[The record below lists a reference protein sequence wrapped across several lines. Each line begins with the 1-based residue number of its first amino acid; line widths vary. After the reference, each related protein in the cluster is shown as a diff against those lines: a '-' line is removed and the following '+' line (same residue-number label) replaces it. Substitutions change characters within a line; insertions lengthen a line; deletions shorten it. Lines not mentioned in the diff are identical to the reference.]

1 TRYGCRPPSRPMWR
15 TRSPSPSIWLRTPPW
30 RTWPGAYRLAYQ
42 LDLRG
47 ITVYRYGSKP
57 GQVLSLP
64 SESRAL
70 TLSQEFAEVCR
81 LCSI

>member
-1 TRYGCRPPSRPMWR
+1 M
-15 TRSPSPSIWLRTPPW
+15 
-30 RTWPGAYRLAYQ
+30 
-42 LDLRG
+42 DLRG
-47 ITVYRYGSKP
+47 ITVYRYGSKL
-57 GQVLSLP
+57 GQVLRLP